1 VNDRN
6 LRWAEGR
13 VFVALLR
20 QSCCER
26 MQQDFSASGL
36 GSVPPCGGAERTQY
50 SRLFECR
57 LSPLTFCRLA
67 PAANVRSPPILLKN
81 SLLRLQI
88 FKKQKNVL
96 C

>member
-36 GSVPPCGGAERTQY
+36 GSWTKPLARQWRF
-50 SRLFECR
+50 RLMY
-57 LSPLTFCRLA
+57 
-67 PAANVRSPPILLKN
+67 
-81 SLLRLQI
+81 
-88 FKKQKNVL
+88 
-96 C
+96 

>member
-1 VNDRN
+1 MNDRN

-36 GSVPPCGGAERTQY
+36 GSLP
-50 SRLFECR
+50 
-57 LSPLTFCRLA
+57 TFAAIFTNDRLA
-67 PAANVRSPPILLKN
+67 LAPSFGRSAALWVRDVTQKSVLLG
-81 SLLRLQI
+81 I
-88 FKKQKNVL
+88 
-96 C
+96 